1 MCYNALTGA
10 LGMAPVCVN
19 QSLLFCFLVV
29 RQSMSKPGRTVSA
42 TNILRIST
50 LGRVA
55 IERDGLAITDLASR
69 KVEALL
75 IYLACTGRHHP
86 RELLADLLWDDR
98 SQRQAMANLRVVLSS
113 LRKTLGPFVSISRT
127 TAALDPG
134 THLSLDTSQLEAAV
148 SAAQSAQGIHS
159 SAAAEQLS
167 AAVALYH
174 GDFLAGFFVTEA
186 AGFETWAA
194 AERERLHRLA
204 LDGLQRLGRWYL
216 SEGQYGE
223 AMAASTRLLELDPLA
238 EAGHR
243 QLMEA
248 LARRGQR
255 SEALAVYEGLEATL
269 WRELGVEP
277 ARATR
282 ELLEAIQA
290 DRLAVP
296 RAAEGVQAKPPI
308 RLPAP
313 ATSLL
318 GRETELDEIKT
329 LFFEQG
335 ARLLTIVGPGG
346 VGKTSL
352 ALEAARQLVD
362 HFAGGAAFISL
373 APLLSDE
380 AIVPSLAQALQFK
393 PEGGETRDAKNQLLD
408 YLADKRLLLVLD
420 NFEHLLGG
428 APLLTEILIAA
439 TQVKLLVTSRER
451 LKLQAEHVYPLQG
464 IPFSFK
470 ETVEEAKRSPAV
482 QLFLQHGKRVRSG
495 YEPQVEDIEALQ
507 QILQLVEG
515 MPLAIILAASWLEL
529 LSPLEIAAEIER
541 SLGFLEADYRDL
553 PQRQRSMRA
562 VFETTWA
569 RLDEWEQTHFAA
581 LSVFRGGFT
590 LEAARAVVGAA
601 PRDLLGLAGRS
612 LLARGENGRFQ
623 VHELLRQFAAEQ
635 LSRFPD
641 RERAVREQHS
651 TYYMNLLGKLEPEL
665 RGPNAAAVLAE
676 IASDIQNHQ
685 AAWALANARQAFAQL
700 GAAAFALATFHLRY
714 GRFHEGLS
722 AFDEAVRN
730 ASLHLSGQGEASSED
745 VRALVCLLAWQCEIW
760 FTIGSTNEAEA
771 SGLQAVALLQRPEL
785 AGHDARP
792 ERALAQLALARVYE
806 WIDRYQE
813 ATELLE
819 ESVALFRSLGQ
830 QWYMA
835 DAIHLLGGIAMRR
848 GKYELA
854 IQRMKEAE
862 QYYTAAGDYR
872 SVAYVRMWAGICQTW
887 LWPSREAEKQI
898 KESLTIFRQVG
909 DRGAE
914 CWALYGLQWAS
925 LSEGRFEEAA
935 AHGAEASA
943 VLARLG
949 KTELQALMIQDMG
962 RIMVLKGEYA
972 RGLAQLAQAQEIAA
986 HIETPIRIA
995 NLLLLTGCARVA
1007 QGYSEEAR
1015 QIVTQGILV
1024 LRDIG
1029 QYDELSWALAVR
1041 SCVQLQCGEVAESRE
1056 ALEEALTLAHE
1067 LRSFISIMY
1076 ALPAAALFLTY
1087 TGDIVRAVEVWK
1099 LASRY
1104 AFIANSRW
1112 FEDVIGRHVSA
1123 AAAGLAPEQIAAAQT
1138 RGETLDPWE
1147 TARELLQQLTT
1158 MDL

>member
-1 MCYNALTGA
+1 
-10 LGMAPVCVN
+10 
-19 QSLLFCFLVV
+19 
-29 RQSMSKPGRTVSA
+29 MSISGRTVSA
-42 TNILRIST
+42 TNILRIKT

-55 IERDGLAITDLASR
+55 IERDGLVVTDLASR
-69 KVEALL
+69 KAEALL
-75 IYLACTGRHHP
+75 IYLACTGRQHP
-86 RELLADLLWDDR
+86 REVLADLLWDDR

-113 LRKTLGPFVSISRT
+113 LRKTLGPYLSISRS
-127 TAALDPG
+127 TAAIDSG
-134 THLSLDTSQLEAAV
+134 ANLSLDTAQLEAAV
-148 SAAQSAQGIHS
+148 SAAQSAQGIH
-159 SAAAEQLS
+159 ATDAAEQL
-167 AAVALYH
+167 AAAFDLYH

-216 SEGQYGE
+216 EQGQYGK
-223 AMAASTRLLELDPLA
+223 AMATSTRLVELDPLA

-255 SEALAVYEGLEATL
+255 SEALTVYEGLEATL
-269 WRELGVEP
+269 WRELAVEP
-277 ARATR
+277 SRPTL
-282 ELLEAIQA
+282 ELLEAIRA
-290 DRLAVP
+290 DRLGVSHATEAV
-296 RAAEGVQAKPPI
+296 QSTPPI

-313 ATSLL
+313 ATSLF
-318 GRETELDEIKT
+318 GRQTELEEIQS
-329 LFFEQG
+329 LFLDQG
-335 ARLLTIVGPGG
+335 ARLVTIIGPGG

-352 ALEAARQLVD
+352 ALVAARHLVD
-362 HFAGGAAFISL
+362 QFAGGAAFVSL
-373 APLLSDE
+373 APLASADG
-380 AIVPSLAQALQFK
+380 IVPSLAQALQFK
-393 PEGGETRDAKNQLLD
+393 PEGGETRDAKVQLLD
-408 YLADKRLLLVLD
+408 HLADKRLLLVLD
-420 NFEHLLGG
+420 NFEHLVRG
-428 APLLTEILIAA
+428 APLLTEILVAA

-464 IPFSFK
+464 LAFSFK
-470 ETVEEAKRSPAV
+470 GTVEEARRSPAV
-482 QLFLQHGKRVRSG
+482 QLFLQHGRRARAG

-529 LSPLEIAAEIER
+529 LSPVEIAAEIER

-553 PQRQRSMRA
+553 PRRQRSMRA

-569 RLDEWEQTHFAA
+569 RLDEREQTLFAA

-590 LEAARAVVGAA
+590 LEAARAVVGAT

-623 VHELLRQFAAEQ
+623 VHELLRQFAAEH

-651 TYYMNLLGKLEPEL
+651 AYYINLLGKLEPEL
-665 RGPNAAAVLAE
+665 KGPQAAAVLAE
-676 IASDIQNHQ
+676 IANDIQNHQ
-685 AAWALANARQAFAQL
+685 AAWAVANARKAFAQL

-730 ASLHLSGQGEASSED
+730 ASLHLSGQGKVTSAD
-745 VRALVCLLAWQCEIW
+745 VRALVCLLAWQCEMW
-760 FTIGSTNEAEA
+760 FAIGSTSEAEA
-771 SGLQAVALLQRPEL
+771 CGLQAVSLLQRREL
-785 AGHDARP
+785 SGHDVRP
-792 ERALAQLALARVYE
+792 ERALAQLSLARVYE

-819 ESVALFRSLGQ
+819 ESVALFDSLGQ

-854 IQRMKEAE
+854 IQRVNAAE
-862 QYYTAAGDYR
+862 QHYEAAGDHR

-887 LWPSREAEKQI
+887 LWPTREAEQQI
-898 KESLTIFRQVG
+898 KESLTVFRQVG

-914 CWALYGLQWAS
+914 CFALYGLQWAS
-925 LSEGRFEEAA
+925 LSGGRFDEAA
-935 AHGAEASA
+935 AHGAEGSALLAS
-943 VLARLG
+943 LG
-949 KTELQALMIQDMG
+949 KTEQQAMMIQDMG

-972 RGLAQLAQAQEIAA
+972 RGLGQLAKAQEIAA
-986 HIETPIRIA
+986 HNETPIRMAI
-995 NLLLLTGCARVA
+995 LLLLTSCARVA

-1015 QIVTQGILV
+1015 QIVTQGVLI

-1041 SCVQLQCGEVAESRE
+1041 SCVQLQCGEVAEARE

-1067 LRSFISIMY
+1067 LRSFMSVMY
-1076 ALPAAALFLTY
+1076 ALPATALFLTY
-1087 TGDIVRAVEVWK
+1087 AGDVARAIEVWV
-1099 LASRY
+1099 LATRY
-1104 AFIANSRW
+1104 AFVANSRW
-1112 FEDVIGRHVSA
+1112 FEDVVGRHVRA
-1123 AAAGLAPEQIAAAQT
+1123 AAAEVLTPEQIAAAT
-1138 RGETLDPWE
+1138 ARGETLDPWD
-1147 TARELLQQLTT
+1147 TANELLQHLDG
-1158 MDL
+1158 MAL